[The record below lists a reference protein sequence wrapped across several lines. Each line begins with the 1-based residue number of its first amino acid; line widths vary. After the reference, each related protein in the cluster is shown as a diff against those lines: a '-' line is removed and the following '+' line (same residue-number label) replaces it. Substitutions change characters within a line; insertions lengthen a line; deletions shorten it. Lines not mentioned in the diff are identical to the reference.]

1 MAKTKEAK
9 KIDTSTEEKIKEAA
23 RVVFHKKGYAATRTR
38 DIAEEADINLALLNY
53 YFRSKEKLFDIIMV
67 ETLSG
72 FLQHLT
78 QERTRSLTI
87 ALFLLIAQKNM
98 QHTHMSVLLN
108 TDVLTLSAAREYTI
122 PEALLR

>member
-1 MAKTKEAK
+1 MSCEHLSSSNICKPSFLLKEIIQSGIAYKVAFCSYGIIFIGRTVTHPTVTQTSVKTFFFFCF
-9 KIDTSTEEKIKEAA
+9 S
-23 RVVFHKKGYAATRTR
+23 
-38 DIAEEADINLALLNY
+38 LLW
-53 YFRSKEKLFDIIMV
+53 L
-67 ETLSG
+67 
-72 FLQHLT
+72 HHPHT